1 MEKINTCIKITNKI
15 SSCFRGPPHACKL
28 LVLDSENVKKQPD
41 GIVKKCQLSNCCQD
55 MSSCQS
61 CQLLSRCQNMMSKI
75 VEILK
80 MKMKSQI
87 KVNEAGILMSES
99 SKLIHLHYWFHWFH
113 KFLKLIKIKCTFLVF
128 LRVLINT
135 SLLRCLRL
143 VFCTRCTEW
152 TSTLQ
157 WGLGG
162 GRGGSGLCGMVSST
176 SEYNASYCVY
186 LELVPAGAESC
197 MIDDMSGGCEENLM
211 KVHMINTCIDRIK
224 PQQTSRA
231 VWGMVSNGVPL
242 FTYML
247 PMFTPMSIVH
257 QIMLVINAYLS
268 DKCKSMFTTYT
279 DGSRRSTG
287 RGIDWPEIKHN
298 DQSSK
303 FIHKLNKQL
312 LIIVYVIM

>member
-15 SSCFRGPPHACKL
+15 SSFFRGPPHACKH
-28 LVLDSENVKKQPD
+28 LVLDSENVKKQPN

-61 CQLLSRCQNMMSKI
+61 CQSCQLLSRCQNMMSKV
-75 VEILK
+75 VENLK
-80 MKMKSQI
+80 I

-113 KFLKLIKIKCTFLVF
+113 KFLKLSIIKCTFLVF

-211 KVHMINTCIDRIK
+211 KVHMINTCIERIK

-247 PMFTPMSIVH
+247 QMFTPMSMVH

-279 DGSRRSTG
+279 DGSRGSTG
-287 RGIDWPEIKHN
+287 RGIDWPEIKHD

-312 LIIVYVIM
+312 FNNSLCDYV

>member
-1 MEKINTCIKITNKI
+1 M
-15 SSCFRGPPHACKL
+15 L
-28 LVLDSENVKKQPD
+28 
-41 GIVKKCQLSNCCQD
+41 
-55 MSSCQS
+55 
-61 CQLLSRCQNMMSKI
+61 
-75 VEILK
+75 
-80 MKMKSQI
+80 
-87 KVNEAGILMSES
+87 ES
-99 SKLIHLHYWFHWFH
+99 SKLGHFHNW
-113 KFLKLIKIKCTFLVF
+113 FLKLKFKFICAHFLF
-128 LRVLINT
+128 FFRVLINT

-312 LIIVYVIM
+312 LK